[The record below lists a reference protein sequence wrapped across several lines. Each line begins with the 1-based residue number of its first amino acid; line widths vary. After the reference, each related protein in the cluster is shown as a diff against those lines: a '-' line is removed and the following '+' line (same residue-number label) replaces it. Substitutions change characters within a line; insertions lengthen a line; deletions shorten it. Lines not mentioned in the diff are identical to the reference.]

1 MTAQNLSLA
10 ALTAEVAMLREHAA
24 RGAPARKRAGRGQ
37 PTPTGPGRTPSGTR
51 LAMRRPCG
59 KSASLPSTSST
70 RPESPGAALRAVAE
84 LAAGVLELRDTDT
97 VPGDWSDLS
106 TDNRWAPGGEM
117 NCGPGKPGN
126 LVCGTPKENA
136 ERADA
141 AGHAPHAGHGA

>member
-1 MTAQNLSLA
+1 MGEVGELA
-10 ALTAEVAMLREHAA
+10 VHVLNET
-24 RGAPARKRAGRGQ
+24 
-37 PTPTGPGRTPSGTR
+37 
-51 LAMRRPCG
+51 
-59 KSASLPSTSST
+59 
-70 RPESPGAALRAVAE
+70 ESPGAALRAVGE
-84 LAAGVLELRDTDT
+84 LAAGVVELRDTDT

-141 AGHAPHAGHGA
+141 AGHAPTLVTARSRLRPRDSPQPSR